1 MCSLVYTQAVSP
13 TNGLGMRLGYVK
25 MVSHEKSNYNNGTK
39 CSPTLKSVKLQ
50 ISSGSSV
57 RWLELYNG
65 DSKGEQLGL

>member
-1 MCSLVYTQAVSP
+1 MCSFVARPFLQRI
-13 TNGLGMRLGYVK
+13 GLGMRLGYVK
-25 MVSHEKSNYNNGTK
+25 MVSREKSHFNNGTK

-65 DSKGEQLGL
+65 DSKGEQLAL

>member
-1 MCSLVYTQAVSP
+1 M
-13 TNGLGMRLGYVK
+13 K
-25 MVSHEKSNYNNGTK
+25 MVSREKSHFNNGTK

-65 DSKGEQLGL
+65 DSKGEQLAL

>member
-1 MCSLVYTQAVSP
+1 M
-13 TNGLGMRLGYVK
+13 K
-25 MVSHEKSNYNNGTK
+25 MVSREKSNYNNGTK

-57 RWLELYNG
+57 RWLELKNG